1 MIRTARSSQLV
12 TFLAVVAASTAGCDD
27 GPTLPPEIITTAPAP
42 EPPLDPS
49 ATTSAAPTADPADA
63 GSDAAASAAALEA
76 LAGKWEGAYDAKK
89 GRVAMP
95 SGIKDEARTAE
106 DGKLSSGPGLVQLE
120 IQPNGDVTGKSQG
133 SLGAA
138 SVRGKLD
145 GKTLRASF
153 VPDDPLSPRAMTG
166 VLIGIVKGEVI
177 EVELRVAGPDALI
190 VRQAN
195 FDLKKK
201 PQ

>member
-1 MIRTARSSQLV
+1 MILPARRSLLAAV
-12 TFLAVVAASTAGCDD
+12 VLAVVAAGCDD
-27 GPTLPPEIITTAPAP
+27 GPGLPPGITATEPAP
-42 EPPLDPS
+42 EPSPDPS
-49 ATTSAAPTADPADA
+49 ATTSSAPTADPADA

-106 DGKLSSGPGLVQLE
+106 DGKVSSGPGLVQLE

-133 SLGAA
+133 SLGPAG
-138 SVRGKLD
+138 VRGKLD

-153 VPDDPLSPRAMTG
+153 VPDDPLAPRAMTG
-166 VLIGIVKGEVI
+166 VLIGIVKGDVI
-177 EVELRVAGPDALI
+177 AAELRVAGPDAFI

-201 PQ
+201 P